1 MFIKIRGILKNA
13 AGEKS
18 SKGESFLI
26 ELIQR
31 ALCVRVE
38 DMINTGNDK
47 GCRKRCVDGNEEIHV
62 LMIFTP
68 RRKRRNARSWWYSS
82 CSWRHKA
89 KSILSKVKFGGFECH
104 VNNRNKEKVDYTK
117 SE

>member
-13 AGEKS
+13 AGEKG

-38 DMINTGNDK
+38 DMINTGNNK
-47 GCRKRCVDGNEEIHV
+47 GCRKRCVDGNEDIT
-62 LMIFTP
+62 L
-68 RRKRRNARSWWYSS
+68 
-82 CSWRHKA
+82 
-89 KSILSKVKFGGFECH
+89 
-104 VNNRNKEKVDYTK
+104 VDIT
-117 SE
+117 